1 MLVQIVIA
9 FNQSAENS
17 GHRRR
22 LYFLHEIC
30 TIFGAIVFPHPAEI
44 SASCRV
50 KLIFD
55 AVSDLDLNWITC
67 RPFPMG
73 CGSSSCHKLYAE
85 IAVSAHPLWS
95 RSS

>member
-1 MLVQIVIA
+1 MTEAKAKEACYELKI
-9 FNQSAENS
+9 
-17 GHRRR
+17 GK
-22 LYFLHEIC
+22 
-30 TIFGAIVFPHPAEI
+30 FPF
-44 SASCRV
+44 SASGKASAAGAKDGFV

-73 CGSSSCHKLYAE
+73 CRSSSCHKLYAE
-85 IAVSAHPLWS
+85 IAVSARPLWF